1 MILQTLLQGKLVRP
15 GNQTSPDIPLFD
27 LLSGPPRH
35 RIHDFRTASGVALGI
50 GKHHESLASL
60 DEWKFSGSFWPNY
73 RVQEKGKN
81 TDWRKNRRRKN
92 IVQRFRRLLL
102 NRRAGN
108 KPEGIFRT

>member
-60 DEWKFSGSFWPNY
+60 DEWKFSGSFCPNY

-81 TDWRKNRRRKN
+81 PDWRKKST
-92 IVQRFRRLLL
+92 
-102 NRRAGN
+102 
-108 KPEGIFRT
+108 KEKYHPEI